1 LSANPEAGTTP
12 SPPAGTSPPAVSGVR
27 VGVGLLVAVV
37 TVLVILLDGLLGTR
51 DGFRSSAPGTGLL
64 LALLSAAAVREACAM
79 LAAAGVESLPGYA
92 SAATFAILAARSL
105 VPALGMRPADAASF
119 AEVAFLL
126 AVLGPAASRIS
137 FRPREGADPAPASPV
152 ASAAALRPLA
162 GTALALV
169 VVHVPMALLLELR
182 LVTGVAGMA
191 GPVPAGLVLATM
203 AALSCKVGDSAAYFA
218 GKTVGRRP
226 LCWVSPKKTWE
237 GAVAG
242 ALAGT
247 AAAAALGASF
257 SLPLRSGLAFGLV
270 VNLAGQGGDLLESW
284 LKRCC
289 GVKDSG
295 STFGEMG
302 GALDVVDSLLLA
314 GPAGYLFH
322 RIVLA

>member
-1 LSANPEAGTTP
+1 LSGNPDAG
-12 SPPAGTSPPAVSGVR
+12 PPPKAAVSGVR

-37 TVLVILLDGLLGTR
+37 TVLVVLLDGLLGTK
-51 DGFRSSAPGTGLL
+51 DSFRSSAPGTGLL
-64 LALLSAAAVREACAM
+64 LALLSAAAVRELCAM
-79 LAAAGVESLPGYA
+79 LAAAGVETLPGYA
-92 SAATFAILAARSL
+92 SGATFVLLATRAL
-105 VPALGMRPADAASF
+105 APALGVRPGDAAAL
-119 AEVAFLL
+119 AEAGLLL
-126 AVLGPAASRIS
+126 AVLGPVAARI
-137 FRPREGADPAPASPV
+137 
-152 ASAAALRPLA
+152 ALRPKPEEGKPVELPNAADLRPVA
-162 GTALALV
+162 GTAFALLF
-169 VVHVPMALLLELR
+169 VHVPMALLLELR
-182 LVTGVAGMA
+182 LATAVAGMA

-203 AALSCKVGDSAAYFA
+203 AAVTCKVGDSAAYFV

-242 ALAGT
+242 TLVGT

-257 SLPLRSGLAFGLV
+257 SLPLRNGLAFGLV

-289 GVKDSG
+289 GLKDSG
-295 STFGEMG
+295 ATFGEMG

-322 RIVLA
+322 RIVLS